1 MDRFLIKA
9 AFGSEAFI
17 RGCRGAYLRVD
28 AYKKKCGKAEDVS
41 VYLVKTKISYVN
53 VAYKGFS

>member
-1 MDRFLIKA
+1 MRLW
-9 AFGSEAFI
+9 
-17 RGCRGAYLRVD
+17 CAYLRVD